1 MIKTYAPGHKEG
13 QKIADPLL
21 DMAAAHMKTL
31 IAAAEKTIAESK

>member
-13 QKIADPLL
+13 QKIADSLL